1 MQPVVDKRDGP
12 QQRVSTPAGGVSP
25 DVAVAAQKLIALLDR
40 VEEFTA
46 LQFRRLEMT
55 IQMLEASS
63 GEHASPQETQ
73 VEQWMK
79 LWEEE
84 RSAERRRLQQEGQL
98 LIRAWKELEDEQR
111 RLLGLRESLAVH
123 GSMPCN
129 SANPGPRSAEET
141 QGVEEM
147 ALSQFQILRREIQRH
162 ARCGGST

>member
-12 QQRVSTPAGGVSP
+12 QQRASTPSGDVPP
-25 DVAVAAQKLIALLDR
+25 DVAVAAQRLMALLDR
-40 VEEFTA
+40 IEEFAT

-55 IQMLEASS
+55 IQTLEASS
-63 GEHASPQETQ
+63 GEHASPQEAQ
-73 VEQWMK
+73 VEQWTK

-123 GSMPCN
+123 GSMPSD
-129 SANPGPRSAEET
+129 SANHGSRSAEEP
-141 QGVEEM
+141 QGVAEM
-147 ALSQFQILRREIQRH
+147 ALSQFQQLRREIQRH
-162 ARCGGST
+162 ARREGSV